1 MITGKTTNS
10 NPVGVYVPYD
20 AVFSDGPMTFD
31 YFKKV
36 VKSLSRTDTLFWCAR
51 LNLIIADPQV
61 DGKNKQQHC
70 LDYFFEPQQVQVLN
84 NYIKERESSAK
95 VGVVNRGTLLELI
108 RWACLLSS
116 DHPDDGETFNKH
128 EVRNAF
134 AQVLLMASEF
144 WGQRMYPGDIFGKGD
159 TIEEKR
165 RNALP
170 ITRRVMMETSIHPR
184 PFEALV
190 RGRTLFKDFMPL
202 HYSGFDSAFHD
213 ATGIS
218 IDNYYDC
225 ASMFLSHCINT
236 EAKSGVGS
244 KTESGIFTFA
254 ACVKAAPHM
263 ERQFK
268 AYFNLQSCTTDGV
281 RDGIWEKATEPDV
294 FVHTYNLKP
303 LRERPILA
311 ASGDRWIIVDP
322 LLYVEQQSIGPLF
335 QLMRNRFKQDANAL
349 TEAFGHSFEDY
360 VGSILQRI
368 YPHSGSHL
376 AKRLY
381 CDARDE
387 ADSSIQIADF
397 ALDDISDLVLIET
410 KTAFI
415 PDDKVDACCVE
426 SYLNCLQQRYYENA
440 GSKKGYGQLARS
452 VQMLSSGE
460 WKPADM
466 DISQAKRIFP
476 VLLIHDDLLDAP
488 LHCWYFANK
497 FRTALDPDTV
507 ESGEWMVK
515 GRFRVAPLV
524 VMTIDDLECL
534 ESSLSG
540 FTLVDLLKAY
550 STATPD
556 RLVSLNNFLAANS
569 EQFPLY
575 RNKSLASG
583 CETILNEC
591 MRRVFPTRA
600 NISIVEGV
608 AAKGV

>member
-1 MITGKTTNS
+1 MTS
-10 NPVGVYVPYD
+10 SLNPVGVFLPYD
-20 AVFSDGPMTFD
+20 AVFSDGPMSFD
-31 YFKKV
+31 HFKQI

-51 LNLIIADPQV
+51 LNLILADPHV
-61 DGKNKQQHC
+61 DEKSKQQCC
-70 LDYFFEPQQVQVLN
+70 LDYFFTPQQIQVLN
-84 NYIKERESSAK
+84 SYIKGRESSAK
-95 VGVVNRGTLLELI
+95 VSVVLRGTLLELI
-108 RWACLLSS
+108 RWVCLLSS
-116 DHPDDGETFNKH
+116 DHPDDGETFKKSK
-128 EVRNAF
+128 VRNAF

-144 WGQRMYPGDIFGKGD
+144 WGQRIYSGDVFGKGD

-213 ATGIS
+213 TTGIS
-218 IDNYYDC
+218 IDSYYDC

-263 ERQFK
+263 ERQFR
-268 AYFNLQSCTTDGV
+268 AYFNLQSCTTDEV
-281 RDGIWEKATEPDV
+281 RDGIWEKATEPDR
-294 FVHTYNLKP
+294 FMNEYNLKP

-335 QLMRNRFKQDANAL
+335 QLMKNRSKKDANAL

-368 YPHSGSHL
+368 YPYSGSQL
-376 AKRLY
+376 AKRL
-381 CDARDE
+381 CCNVRDE
-387 ADSSIQIADF
+387 ADSSVQIADF
-397 ALDDISDLVLIET
+397 ALDDISDIVLIET

-415 PDDKVDACCVE
+415 PDDKVDPCYVE
-426 SYLNCLQQRYYENA
+426 SYLNCLQQRYCEDA
-440 GSKKGYGQLARS
+440 GRKKGYGQLARS
-452 VQMLSSGE
+452 VQMLSSGK

-476 VLLIHDDLLDAP
+476 VLLVHDDLLDAP
-488 LHCWYFANK
+488 PHCWYFANE
-497 FRTALDPDTV
+497 FRTALDPDTI
-507 ESGEWMVK
+507 EFGEWMVK

-524 VMTIDDLECL
+524 VMTISDLECL
-534 ESSLSG
+534 ESSLSK

-550 STATPD
+550 STTTPD
-556 RLVSLNNFLAANS
+556 RLVSLNNFLAAS
-569 EQFPLY
+569 SAQFPLY
-575 RNKSLASG
+575 RNRSLAAD
-583 CETILNEC
+583 CDRILADGL
-591 MRRVFPTRA
+591 RRVFPTRA
-600 NISIVEGV
+600 NISIVED
-608 AAKGV
+608 AEAKGE